1 LKYKAA
7 LFDLGSTLIEFEN
20 HDWPTMG
27 KMGIINAYPFMKEK
41 FPRLLEL
48 NEFGPAF
55 YEYLKEILDERDDFS
70 EIALT
75 ESCAKI
81 FERMGMPISDGII
94 EKFIDIY
101 YQPIADQITLIPGA
115 IEILDKLKNA
125 GLIIGLVSNSIF
137 PEKYHL
143 GEMEQFGLLKYFDFT
158 IFSSGVAIRKP
169 GKAIFDLALQK
180 AGVEASR
187 AIFIGDR
194 FDADIIGA
202 KNAGIISVWKYREN
216 RDNPD
221 NVKPDY
227 SILNLEELEIIVLD
241 KE

>member
-1 LKYKAA
+1 LKYEAA
-7 LFDLGSTLIEFEN
+7 FFDLGSTLIEFEN
-20 HDWPTMG
+20 HDWHTMG
-27 KMGIINAYPFMKEK
+27 KTGIINAYPFMKER
-41 FPRLLEL
+41 FPRLLEV
-48 NEFGPAF
+48 NKFGPTF
-55 YEYLKEILDERDDFS
+55 YEYLKDILDRRDDYS

-75 ESCAKI
+75 ESCAMI
-81 FERMGMPISDGII
+81 FERMGMQINDGII

-101 YQPIADQITLIPGA
+101 YQPITDQITLIPGA
-115 IEILDKLKNA
+115 VEILDKLKNA

-158 IFSSGVAIRKP
+158 IFSSGVGVRKP
-169 GKAIFDLALQK
+169 GRAIFDIALRK
-180 AGVEASR
+180 AGVKASR
-187 AIFIGDR
+187 AIFVGDR

-202 KNAGIISVWKYREN
+202 KNAGIVSVWKFREN
-216 RDNPD
+216 RENPE

-227 SILNLEELEIIVLD
+227 SIVNLEELETIVLE